1 MVLGIVCYGYVVASV
16 AAALANADA
25 QRARYR
31 EKLDAIRTF
40 MDVRSKTTRPFCV
53 NFPLGSRFACGP
65 SLKNNEVSKLCDLHP
80 ADAIAKFNDRTVH
93 DEFFLILQMFFI
105 HRARHG

>member
-1 MVLGIVCYGYVVASV
+1 MFALTVMVLGIVCYGYVVASV

-40 MDVRSKTTRPFCV
+40 MDVRAKTTR
-53 NFPLGSRFACGP
+53 RF
-65 SLKNNEVSKLCDLHP
+65 V
-80 ADAIAKFNDRTVH
+80 
-93 DEFFLILQMFFI
+93 LIS
-105 HRARHG
+105 H